1 MISSVFI
8 HRPRFAFVISIII
21 TLAGV
26 LALQQLPVNM
36 YPDMAPPTVRVS
48 AVLPGA
54 NSQIVEEA
62 VVRPIEQQLNGVEGL
77 IYVESVSSSN
87 GSASITLTFE
97 SGTDTDI
104 AQINVQNRIALAE
117 PFLPEEVRR
126 QGVTVS
132 KQTGDMLLGIN
143 LLAERPELDAVFLS
157 NYASNNLLETL
168 GRVPGVA
175 SAQVMGAKD
184 FSMRIWLDPQRMT
197 SLRVTVADVTA
208 ALREQNQIVAAGQLG
223 QAPIPDGQQF
233 VYTIQTDER
242 LSHPKEFAQ
251 TIIRARAGGGFVRLS
266 DIGRIELGSQ
276 SYSSTALMNNE
287 ETAFI
292 VIYQRSD
299 ANALDVAQRVKQT
312 IEDLSEGFPDGV
324 THSIKFDSTA
334 FISESVREVVITL
347 MQAVALVVLVV
358 FLFLQSWRA
367 TLIPSI
373 AIPVSLIGTFAVMAV
388 IGFSINTIT
397 LFGLVLAI
405 GIVVDDAIV
414 VVENV
419 DRILREEKLPI
430 KEAVTKA
437 MEQVTGPIIATTLV
451 LLAVFVPVAF
461 MPGITGKLYQEFA
474 VTISVAVVLS
484 SINALTLSPA
494 LCTVLL
500 GRNTNTTVS
509 WLKPVERFIDASTST
524 YSRVIKGM
532 LRKGVLVS
540 IAVLVLLASTASLF
554 KTVPSAFVPPEDK
567 GFLFVDVQLPVA
579 ASQERTEVVLDK
591 ATQMVLNDPAVADF
605 ISVSGFSLIAGANS
619 NHGLGIVILDEWAQ
633 RNTQELS
640 VQATVARLY
649 AALWSIPEAQIMVF
663 NVPPIPGIGLTAG
676 FDYRLQDNLGRD
688 VSTLTQVMN
697 GLIFEANSRPEL
709 NRVYSSY
716 RANIPQYRLDVDRN
730 KVKALGISL
739 SDIFATLQTQLGS
752 LYVNDFTLFG
762 RNYRVQLQA
771 EGKFR
776 KGPEDL
782 SYYFVRNFDGD
793 MVPLSTL
800 ATLTPVLGPSSISHY
815 NLKRSVTIS
824 GEPAAGFS
832 SGEAIATMEELS
844 KKLPQGYEFAWSG
857 QSLQE
862 LEAGN
867 LVTYIYLLAL
877 LFVYLFL
884 VVQYESW
891 ALPFA
896 VIGAVPVAIFGALL
910 GLWLSGLASNIY
922 AQLGMVL
929 LIGLSTKTA
938 ILIVEFA
945 IQLRSQGMSAQE
957 AASKAAVL
965 RFRAVLMTALSFV
978 LGVLPLVFATGAG
991 AGSRVSLGVTVV
1003 SGMIS
1008 ATVLGTLLVPIFYKW
1023 VQKMRESTAK
1033 SEPQSTD

>member
-1 MISSVFI
+1 MISRVFI
-8 HRPRFAFVISIII
+8 HRPRLAFVISILI
-21 TLAGV
+21 TLVGV

-36 YPDMAPPTVRVS
+36 YPDMAPPKIRVM

-54 NSQIVEEA
+54 NPQIVEEA

-77 IYVESVSSSN
+77 IYVESTSSSN
-87 GSASITLTFE
+87 GSAMISLTFE

-132 KQTGDMLLGIN
+132 KETGEMLMGIN
-143 LLAERPELDAVFLS
+143 LIADRPELDAVFLS
-157 NYASNNLLETL
+157 NYASTNLIETL

-175 SAQVMGAKD
+175 SAEVMGAKD
-184 FSMRIWLDPQRMT
+184 YSMRIWLDPQRMT
-197 SLRVTVADVTA
+197 ALQVTVGDVAA

-223 QAPIPDGQQF
+223 QAPVPEGQQF
-233 VYTIQTDER
+233 VYTIQTSER
-242 LSHPKEFAQ
+242 LTDPGEFAQ
-251 TIIRARAGGGFVRLS
+251 TIIRARKGGGFVKLS
-266 DIGRIELGSQ
+266 DIGRIELGSR
-276 SYSSTALMNNE
+276 SYTSTALMNNE

-292 VIYQRSD
+292 VIYQLSG
-299 ANALDVAQRVKQT
+299 ANALDVAARVKQT
-312 IEDLSEGFPDGV
+312 VDELAQGFPDGV
-324 THSIKFDSTA
+324 SYAVKFDSTE
-334 FISESVREVVITL
+334 FISQSVREVAITL
-347 MQAVALVVLVV
+347 VQAVALVILVV

-373 AIPVSLIGTFAVMAV
+373 AIPVSLIGTFAVMA
-388 IGFSINTIT
+388 IMGYTINTIT

-419 DRILREEKLPI
+419 DRILREERLPI
-430 KEAVTKA
+430 KAAVTKA
-437 MEQVTGPIIATTLV
+437 MEQVTAPIVATTLA

-461 MPGITGKLYQEFA
+461 MPGITGKLYQEFS

-484 SINALTLSPA
+484 SVNALTLSPA
-494 LCTVLL
+494 LCSVLL
-500 GRNTNTTVS
+500 GGGANKTMA
-509 WLKPVERFIDASTST
+509 WLRPVERFISVSTT
-524 YSRVIKGM
+524 GYSGVVKGM
-532 LRKGVLVS
+532 LRKTALVA
-540 IAVLVLLASTASLF
+540 IAVLALLAASAGLF
-554 KTVPSAFVPPEDK
+554 KSVPSAFVPPEDQ

-579 ASQERTEVVLDK
+579 ASQGRTDLVLKK
-591 ATQMVLNDPAVADF
+591 ATTMILEDPAVTDF
-605 ISVSGFSLIAGANS
+605 ISVSGFSLMGGAGS
-619 NHGLGIVILDEWAQ
+619 NHGLGIIILKDWAE
-633 RNTQELS
+633 RSSDKLS
-640 VQATVARLY
+640 LDTTVARLY
-649 AALWSIPEAQIMVF
+649 RQLWSIPEAQIMVF
-663 NVPPIPGIGLTAG
+663 NVPPIPGIGLAAG
-676 FDYRLQDNLGRD
+676 FDYRLQDNLSRD
-688 VSTLTQVMN
+688 VSELSQVMN
-697 GLIFEANSRPEL
+697 GLIFEANNRQEL
-709 NRVYSSY
+709 NRVYSTY
-716 RANIPQYRLDVDRN
+716 RANIPQYLLDVDRD
-730 KVKALGISL
+730 KAKTLGIGL

-752 LYVNDFTLFG
+752 MYVNDFTLFG

-776 KGPEDL
+776 TGAEDL
-782 SYYFVRNFDGD
+782 LYYSVRNRDGD

-800 ATLTPVLGPSSISHY
+800 ATLTPVLGPSSINHY

-824 GEPAAGFS
+824 GEPASGFS
-832 SGEAIATMEELS
+832 SGDAIRAMEELS

-867 LVTYIYLLAL
+867 LVIYIFLLAL

-884 VVQYESW
+884 VAQYESW

-896 VIGAVPVAIFGALL
+896 VIGAVPVAIFGALT
-910 GLWLSGLASNIY
+910 GLWLSGMANNIY

-929 LIGLSTKTA
+929 LIALSTKTA

-945 IQLRSQGMSAQE
+945 IQLRNQGMSADE
-957 AASKAAVL
+957 AANKAAVL

-978 LGVLPLVFATGAG
+978 LGVLPLVFASGAG

-1008 ATVLGTLLVPIFYKW
+1008 ATVLGTLLVPVFYQW
-1023 VQKMRESTAK
+1023 VQKMRERTAA
-1033 SEPQSTD
+1033 

>member
-1 MISSVFI
+1 MIGHIFI
-8 HRPRFAFVISIII
+8 HRPRFAFVISIMI

-26 LALQQLPVNM
+26 LALQGLPVNM
-36 YPDMAPPTVRVS
+36 YPDMAPPTVRVV

-54 NSQIVEEA
+54 NPQIVEEA

-77 IYVESVSSSN
+77 IYMESSSSSN
-87 GSASITLTFE
+87 GTAMITLTFE

-117 PFLPEEVRR
+117 PFLPEAVRR

-132 KQTGDMLLGIN
+132 KETGEMLMGIN
-143 LLAERPELDAVFLS
+143 LMTARPELDAVFLS
-157 NYASNNLLETL
+157 NYASTNLIETL

-175 SAQVMGAKD
+175 SAEVMGAKD
-184 FSMRIWLDPQRMT
+184 YSMRVWLDPQRMT
-197 SLRVTVADVTA
+197 SLRVTVADVAA

-233 VYTIQTDER
+233 VYTIQTSER
-242 LSHPKEFAQ
+242 LSDPEEFAQ

-266 DIGRIELGSQ
+266 DIGRTELGSR
-276 SYSSTALMNNE
+276 SYTSTALMNNE

-292 VIYQRSD
+292 VIYQLSD
-299 ANALDVAQRVKQT
+299 ANALDVAERVKT
-312 IEDLSEGFPDGV
+312 TVEELSQDFPDGV
-324 THSIKFDSTA
+324 THTIEFDSTEY
-334 FISESVREVVITL
+334 ISQSVREVVITL
-347 MQAVALVVLVV
+347 IQAVGLVILVV

-367 TLIPSI
+367 TLIPAI

-388 IGFSINTIT
+388 LGYSINTIT

-419 DRILREEKLPI
+419 DRILREENLPI
-430 KEAVTKA
+430 KEAVAKA
-437 MEQVTGPIIATTLV
+437 MEQVTAPIVATTLV
-451 LLAVFVPVAF
+451 LLAVFVPVAL
-461 MPGITGKLYQEFA
+461 MPGITGKLYQEFS

-500 GRNTNTTVS
+500 GGGANKTIK
-509 WLKPVERFIDASTST
+509 WLQPVERFIGVSTT
-524 YSRVIKGM
+524 GYSGVVKGM
-532 LRKGVLVS
+532 LRKGALVGV
-540 IAVLVLLASTASLF
+540 AVVALLVASAGLF
-554 KTVPSAFVPPEDK
+554 KTVPGAFVPPEDQ
-567 GFLFVDVQLPVA
+567 GFLFVDIQLPVA
-579 ASQERTEVVLDK
+579 ASQERTDVVLRK
-591 ATQMVLNDPAVADF
+591 ASEMILDDPAVTDF
-605 ISVSGFSLIAGANS
+605 ISVSGFSLMAGAGS
-619 NHGLGIVILDEWAQ
+619 NHGLGIIILSNWED
-633 RNTQELS
+633 RNTDELS
-640 VQATVARLY
+640 LDATVARLY
-649 AALWSIPEAQIMVF
+649 QGLWSIPEAQIMVF
-663 NVPPIPGIGLTAG
+663 NVPPIPGIGLAAG

-688 VSTLTQVMN
+688 VSALAQVMN
-697 GLIFEANSRPEL
+697 GLIFEANERPEL
-709 NRVYSSY
+709 QRVYSTY
-716 RANIPQYRLDVDRN
+716 RANIPQYLLEIDRN
-730 KVKALGISL
+730 KAKALGIGL
-739 SDIFATLQTQLGS
+739 SDIFGTLQTQLGS

-762 RNYRVQLQA
+762 KNYRVQLQA
-771 EGKFR
+771 EGEFR
-776 KGPEDL
+776 QGPEDL
-782 SYYFVRNFDGD
+782 VHYTVRNSDGD

-800 ATLTPVLGPSSISHY
+800 ATLKPVLGPSSIAHY
-815 NLKRSVTIS
+815 NLKRSVTVA
-824 GEPAAGFS
+824 GEPAPGFS
-832 SGEAIATMEELS
+832 SGDAISTMEELS
-844 KKLPQGYEFAWSG
+844 KKLPPGYEFAWSG

-862 LEAGN
+862 LEAGS
-867 LVTYIYLLAL
+867 LAVYIFLLAI

-884 VVQYESW
+884 VAQYESW

-896 VIGAVPVAIFGALL
+896 VIGAVPVAIFGALA
-910 GLWLSGLASNIY
+910 GLWLTGLANNVY

-945 IQLRSQGMSAQE
+945 IQQRQSGMTAEE
-957 AASKAAVL
+957 AAGKAAVL

-991 AGSRVSLGVTVV
+991 AGSRVSLGVTVL

-1008 ATVLGTLLVPIFYKW
+1008 ATVLGTLLVPVFYQW
-1023 VQKMRESTAK
+1023 VQKMRERTAA
-1033 SEPQSTD
+1033 

>member
-21 TLAGV
+21 TLAGL

-36 YPDMAPPTVRVS
+36 YPDMSPPTIRVS

-54 NSQIVEEA
+54 NPQIVEES
-62 VVRPIEQQLNGVEGL
+62 VVRPIEQQLNGVEDL
-77 IYVESVSSSN
+77 IYIESTASSN
-87 GSASITLTFE
+87 GSATMTLTFE

-132 KQTGDMLLGIN
+132 TQSGDMLMGIN
-143 LLAERPELDAVFLS
+143 LLADRPELDAVFLS
-157 NYASNNLLETL
+157 NYASTSLIEEL

-175 SAQVMGAKD
+175 SAEVMGAKD

-197 SLRVTVADVTA
+197 SLRVTVSDVAA

-242 LSHPKEFAQ
+242 LSDPEEFAQ
-251 TIIRARAGGGFVRLS
+251 TIIRAKAGGGFVRLN
-266 DIGRIELGSQ
+266 DIGRVELGSR
-276 SYSSTALMNNE
+276 SYTSTALMNNE

-299 ANALDVAQRVKQT
+299 ANALGVAERVKETVEELAQ
-312 IEDLSEGFPDGV
+312 GFPDGV
-324 THSIKFDSTA
+324 SHTIEFDSTEY
-334 FISESVREVVITL
+334 IRQSVREVIITL
-347 MQAVALVVLVV
+347 MQAVGLVILVV
-358 FLFLQSWRA
+358 FLFLQNWRA

-388 IGFSINTIT
+388 IGFSVNTIT

-419 DRILREEKLPI
+419 DRILREERLPI

-437 MEQVTGPIIATTLV
+437 MEQVTAPIIATTLV

-461 MPGITGKLYQEFA
+461 MPGITGKLYQEFS

-494 LCTVLL
+494 LCSVLL
-500 GRNTNTTVS
+500 GGGANKTTS
-509 WLKPVERFIDASTST
+509 WLRPVERFIGVSTT
-524 YSRVIKGM
+524 GYSGIVKGM
-532 LRKGVLVS
+532 LRKGTLVGV
-540 IAVLVLLASTASLF
+540 AVLALLVASAGLF
-554 KTVPSAFVPPEDK
+554 STVPSAFVPPEDQ

-579 ASQERTEVVLDK
+579 ASQERTEAVLKKTTEMILD
-591 ATQMVLNDPAVADF
+591 DPAVDDF
-605 ISVSGFSLIAGANS
+605 ISVSGFSLLAGAGS
-619 NHGLGIVILDEWAQ
+619 NHGLGIVILSDWAE
-633 RNTQELS
+633 RKSDELS
-640 VQATVARLY
+640 VDATVARLY
-649 AALWSIPEAQIMVF
+649 SGLWSMPEAQTMVF

-688 VSTLTQVMN
+688 VTELTQVMN
-697 GLIFEANSRPEL
+697 GLIFEANSRPEV
-709 NRVYSSY
+709 NRVYSTY

-730 KVKALGISL
+730 KAKTLGIGL

-776 KGPEDL
+776 TGPEDL
-782 SYYFVRNFDGD
+782 SYYFVRNSDGD

-800 ATLTPVLGPSSISHY
+800 ATLTPVLGPSSIAHY

-832 SGEAIATMEELS
+832 SGDAIRTMEELS
-844 KKLPQGYEFAWSG
+844 EKLPQGYEYAWSG

-867 LVTYIYLLAL
+867 LVTYIYMLAL

-884 VVQYESW
+884 VAQYESW

-896 VIGAVPVAIFGALL
+896 VIGAVPVAVFGALV
-910 GLWLSGLASNIY
+910 GLWLTGLANNIY

-945 IQLRSQGMSAQE
+945 IQLRNQGMTAEE
-957 AASKAAVL
+957 AANKAAVL

-1008 ATVLGTLLVPIFYKW
+1008 ATVLGTLLVPMFYKW
-1023 VQKMRESTAK
+1023 VQRMRESTAR
-1033 SEPQSTD
+1033 SEPQVSE